1 MHASYV
7 QAMKAGNGTRLYIPV
22 LFIDHLLS
30 LYIQGCADVDDLV
43 VATRRQEP
51 YIIAMETGQT
61 LRYRIYI
68 ESQCLLS
75 VNSLNSIC
83 NIAYALMHTCIIMS
97 FFVMLLPCNNTH
109 LTEIMLKQL
118 TFAC

>member
-1 MHASYV
+1 MYQALFLHASYV

-22 LFIDHLLS
+22 LFMTIFCLL
-30 LYIQGCADVDDLV
+30 QGCADVDDLV

-61 LRYRIYI
+61 LQYRIYI

-75 VNSLNSIC
+75 VNSLN
-83 NIAYALMHTCIIMS
+83 
-97 FFVMLLPCNNTH
+97 
-109 LTEIMLKQL
+109 
-118 TFAC
+118 